1 MSKTAELKSAGTRFV
16 MNSVV
21 WDSYAK
27 MAQVVCTVLASMEGY
42 STSAQD
48 AATKA
53 CDSLLMQ
60 RAVVLLIEDDPQ
72 NAKSCAKA
80 ELARILSDPHLGA
93 FGDATEFSERLVVDA
108 TKFSESLAELFCDT
122 LNKVNAAMFEQY
134 HPGYRVSQLVVDKY
148 NPVAGNLPFEAVLK
162 GRGNSRCYKIVGHAH
177 PALTFDHDGS
187 PSLDWHLSSR
197 AEGETPPSR
206 IGTRVVK
213 DDYQGFVT
221 V

>member
-1 MSKTAELKSAGTRFV
+1 MSKTAELKSAGTRFI

-21 WDSYAK
+21 WNTYAR
-27 MAQVVCTVLASMEGY
+27 MAQVVCTALASMEGY

-48 AATKA
+48 AAARA

-72 NAKSCAKA
+72 YAKICAKA
-80 ELARILSDPHLGA
+80 ELARILANVNIGVLV
-93 FGDATEFSERLVVDA
+93 DATEFG
-108 TKFSESLAELFCDT
+108 ESLAELFCDT
-122 LNKVNAAMFEQY
+122 LNEVNAAMFEQY
-134 HPGYRVSQLVVDKY
+134 HPGYRVSQLVVGKY
-148 NPVAGNLPFEAVLK
+148 DLVKGNLPFEAVLK
-162 GRGNSRCYKIVGHAH
+162 GRGNSRCYKIIGHAH

-187 PSLDWHLSSR
+187 PSLDWHLSSC

-206 IGTRVVK
+206 IGTRVAR

>member
-1 MSKTAELKSAGTRFV
+1 MSKTAELKSAGTSFV

-21 WDSYAK
+21 WDTYAK
-27 MAQVVCTVLASMEGY
+27 MAQVVCTALASMEKGY
-42 STSAQD
+42 SPSAKD
-48 AATKA
+48 AAARA

-60 RAVVLLIEDDPQ
+60 RAVALLIEDDPQ
-72 NAKSCAKA
+72 YAKICAKA
-80 ELARILSDPHLGA
+80 ELARILSGVNIGVLV
-93 FGDATEFSERLVVDA
+93 DATE
-108 TKFSESLAELFCDT
+108 FSESLAELFCDT

-134 HPGYRVSQLVVDKY
+134 HPGYRVSQLVVGKY
-148 NPVAGNLPFEAVLK
+148 DLVKGNLPFEAVLK
-162 GRGNSRCYKIVGHAH
+162 GRGNSRCYKIIGHAH

-206 IGTRVVK
+206 IGTRVAR

>member
-16 MNSVV
+16 MNSVA

-60 RAVVLLIEDDPQ
+60 RAVVLLIADDPQ
-72 NAKSCAKA
+72 YAKNCAKA
-80 ELARILSDPHLGA
+80 ELARILADVNLGA
-93 FGDATEFSERLVVDA
+93 LVDATE
-108 TKFSESLAELFCDT
+108 FSESLAELFCDT
-122 LNKVNAAMFEQY
+122 LNKVNVAMFEQY
-134 HPGYRVSQLVVDKY
+134 HPGYRVSQLVVGKY

-162 GRGNSRCYKIVGHAH
+162 GRGNSRCYKIIGHAH

-187 PSLDWHLSSR
+187 PSLDWHLSSC
-197 AEGETPPSR
+197 AEGATPPSR
-206 IGTRVVK
+206 IGTRVAK

>member
-1 MSKTAELKSAGTRFV
+1 MSKTAELKSAGTSFV

-21 WDSYAK
+21 WDTYAK
-27 MAQVVCTVLASMEGY
+27 MAQVVYTASASMEKGY
-42 STSAQD
+42 SPSAKD
-48 AATKA
+48 AAARA

-60 RAVVLLIEDDPQ
+60 RAVALLIEDDPQ
-72 NAKSCAKA
+72 YAKICAKA
-80 ELARILSDPHLGA
+80 ELSRILADVNIGVLV
-93 FGDATEFSERLVVDA
+93 DATE
-108 TKFSESLAELFCDT
+108 FSESLAELFCDT

-134 HPGYRVSQLVVDKY
+134 HPGYRVSQLVVGKY
-148 NPVAGNLPFEAVLK
+148 DLVKGNLPFEAVLK
-162 GRGNSRCYKIVGHAH
+162 GRGNSRCYKIIGRAH

-187 PSLDWHLSSR
+187 LSLDWHLSSR

-206 IGTRVVK
+206 IGTRVAR

>member
-21 WDSYAK
+21 WNTYDK

-60 RAVVLLIEDDPQ
+60 RAVVLLIEDDPY
-72 NAKSCAKA
+72 AKICAKA
-80 ELARILSDPHLGA
+80 ELARILSGVNLGVLV
-93 FGDATEFSERLVVDA
+93 DATE
-108 TKFSESLAELFCDT
+108 FSESLAELFCDT
-122 LNKVNAAMFEQY
+122 LNKVNAEMFEQY
-134 HPGYRVSQLVVDKY
+134 HPGYRVSQLVVGKY
-148 NPVAGNLPFEAVLK
+148 DLVAGNLPFEAVLK
-162 GRGNSRCYKIVGHAH
+162 GRGNSRCYKIVGRAH
-177 PALTFDHDGS
+177 PALTFDHDGN

-206 IGTRVVK
+206 IGTRVAK

>member
-27 MAQVVCTVLASMEGY
+27 MAQVVCTALASMEQGY
-42 STSAQD
+42 STLAQD

-60 RAVVLLIEDDPQ
+60 RAVALLIEDDPQ
-72 NAKSCAKA
+72 YAKICAKA
-80 ELARILSDPHLGA
+80 ELARILSVVNIGVLV
-93 FGDATEFSERLVVDA
+93 DATE
-108 TKFSESLAELFCDT
+108 FSESLAELFCDT
-122 LNKVNAAMFEQY
+122 LNKVNAEMFEQY
-134 HPGYRVSQLVVDKY
+134 HPGYRVSQLVVGKY

-162 GRGNSRCYKIVGHAH
+162 GRGNSRCYKIVGRAH
-177 PALTFDHDGS
+177 PALTFDHDGN
-187 PSLDWHLSSR
+187 PSLDWHLSSC
-197 AEGETPPSR
+197 AEGATPPSR
-206 IGTRVVK
+206 IGTRVAR

>member
-1 MSKTAELKSAGTRFV
+1 MSKTAELKSAGTRFI

-21 WDSYAK
+21 WNTYAR
-27 MAQVVCTVLASMEGY
+27 MAQVVCTALARMEGY

-72 NAKSCAKA
+72 YAKICAKA
-80 ELARILSDPHLGA
+80 ELARILANVNIGVLV
-93 FGDATEFSERLVVDA
+93 DATE
-108 TKFSESLAELFCDT
+108 FSESLAELFCDT
-122 LNKVNAAMFEQY
+122 LNEVNVAMFEQY
-134 HPGYRVSQLVVDKY
+134 HPGYRVSQLVVGKY
-148 NPVAGNLPFEAVLK
+148 DLVKGNLPFEAVLK
-162 GRGNSRCYKIVGHAH
+162 GRGNSRCYKIIGHAH

-197 AEGETPPSR
+197 AEGATPPSR

>member
-16 MNSVV
+16 MNSVA
-21 WDSYAK
+21 WDTYAK
-27 MAQVVCTVLASMEGY
+27 MAQVVCTVLASMEVY

-72 NAKSCAKA
+72 YAKICAKA
-80 ELARILSDPHLGA
+80 ELARILADVNLGA
-93 FGDATEFSERLVVDA
+93 LVDATE
-108 TKFSESLAELFCDT
+108 FSESLAELFCDT
-122 LNKVNAAMFEQY
+122 LNKVNVAMFEQY
-134 HPGYRVSQLVVDKY
+134 HPGYRVSQLVVGKY
-148 NPVAGNLPFEAVLK
+148 DPVAGNLPFEAVLK
-162 GRGNSRCYKIVGHAH
+162 GRGNSRCYKIIGRAH
-177 PALTFDHDGS
+177 PALTFDHDGN
-187 PSLDWHLSSR
+187 PSLDWHLSSC
-197 AEGETPPSR
+197 AEGATPPSR
-206 IGTRVVK
+206 IGTRVAR

>member
-16 MNSVV
+16 MNSVA
-21 WDSYAK
+21 WDTYAK
-27 MAQVVCTVLASMEGY
+27 MAQVVCTALASMEVY

-72 NAKSCAKA
+72 YAKICAKA
-80 ELARILSDPHLGA
+80 ELARILADVNLGVLV
-93 FGDATEFSERLVVDA
+93 DATE
-108 TKFSESLAELFCDT
+108 FSESLAELFCDT
-122 LNKVNAAMFEQY
+122 LNKVNVAMFEQY
-134 HPGYRVSQLVVDKY
+134 HPGYRVSQLVVGKY

-162 GRGNSRCYKIVGHAH
+162 GRGNSRCYKIIGRAH
-177 PALTFDHDGS
+177 PALTFDHDGN
-187 PSLDWHLSSR
+187 PSLDWHLSSC
-197 AEGETPPSR
+197 AEGATPPSR
-206 IGTRVVK
+206 IGTRVAR

>member
-1 MSKTAELKSAGTRFV
+1 MSKTAELKSAGTSFV

-21 WDSYAK
+21 WNTYAR
-27 MAQVVCTVLASMEGY
+27 MAQVVYTASASMEKGY
-42 STSAQD
+42 SPSAKD
-48 AATKA
+48 AAARA

-60 RAVVLLIEDDPQ
+60 RAVALLIEDDPQ
-72 NAKSCAKA
+72 YAKICAKA
-80 ELARILSDPHLGA
+80 ELSRILADVNIGVLV
-93 FGDATEFSERLVVDA
+93 DATE
-108 TKFSESLAELFCDT
+108 FSESLAELFCDT

-134 HPGYRVSQLVVDKY
+134 HPGYRVSQLVVGKY
-148 NPVAGNLPFEAVLK
+148 DLVKGNLPFEAVLK
-162 GRGNSRCYKIVGHAH
+162 GRGNSRCYKIIGHAH

-206 IGTRVVK
+206 IGTRVAR

>member
-1 MSKTAELKSAGTRFV
+1 MSKTELKSAGTSFV

-21 WDSYAK
+21 WNTYAK
-27 MAQVVCTVLASMEGY
+27 MAPVVCAALASMEKGY
-42 STSAQD
+42 SPSAKD
-48 AATKA
+48 AAARA

-60 RAVVLLIEDDPQ
+60 RAVALLIEDDPQ
-72 NAKSCAKA
+72 YAKICAKA
-80 ELARILSDPHLGA
+80 ELARILSGVNIGVLV
-93 FGDATEFSERLVVDA
+93 DATE
-108 TKFSESLAELFCDT
+108 FSESLAELFCDT
-122 LNKVNAAMFEQY
+122 LNEVNAAMFEQY
-134 HPGYRVSQLVVDKY
+134 HPGYRVSQLVVGKY
-148 NPVAGNLPFEAVLK
+148 DLVKGNLPFEAVLK
-162 GRGNSRCYKIVGHAH
+162 GRGNSRCYKIIGHAH

-206 IGTRVVK
+206 IGTRVAR

>member
-16 MNSVV
+16 MNSVA
-21 WDSYAK
+21 WDTYAK

-60 RAVVLLIEDDPQ
+60 RAVVLLIADDPQ
-72 NAKSCAKA
+72 YAKNCAKA
-80 ELARILSDPHLGA
+80 ELARILADVNLGA
-93 FGDATEFSERLVVDA
+93 LVDATE
-108 TKFSESLAELFCDT
+108 FSESLAELFCDT
-122 LNKVNAAMFEQY
+122 LNKVNVAMFEQY
-134 HPGYRVSQLVVDKY
+134 HPGYRVSQLVVGKY
-148 NPVAGNLPFEAVLK
+148 DPVAGNLPFEAVLK
-162 GRGNSRCYKIVGHAH
+162 GRGNSRCYKIVGRAH

-187 PSLDWHLSSR
+187 PSLDWHLSSC
-197 AEGETPPSR
+197 AEGATPPSR
-206 IGTRVVK
+206 IGTRVAK

>member
-16 MNSVV
+16 MNSVA

-48 AATKA
+48 AAAKA
-53 CDSLLMQ
+53 CDSPLMQ
-60 RAVVLLIEDDPQ
+60 RAVVLLIADDPQ
-72 NAKSCAKA
+72 YAKICAKV
-80 ELARILSDPHLGA
+80 ELARILSDVNLGA
-93 FGDATEFSERLVVDA
+93 LVDDTE
-108 TKFSESLAELFCDT
+108 FSESLAELFCDT
-122 LNKVNAAMFEQY
+122 LNKVNAAMFEQC
-134 HPGYRVSQLVVDKY
+134 HPGYRVSQLVVGKYNPFSLVVGKY

-162 GRGNSRCYKIVGHAH
+162 GRGNSRCYKIVGRAH
-177 PALTFDHDGS
+177 PELTFDHDGN
-187 PSLDWHLSSR
+187 PSLDWHLSSC
-197 AEGETPPSR
+197 AEGATPPSR
-206 IGTRVVK
+206 IGTRVAK

>member
-16 MNSVV
+16 MNSVA
-21 WDSYAK
+21 WDTYAK
-27 MAQVVCTVLASMEGY
+27 MAQVVCTVLASMEVY

-72 NAKSCAKA
+72 YAKICAKA
-80 ELARILSDPHLGA
+80 ELARILSDVNLGA
-93 FGDATEFSERLVVDA
+93 LVDATE
-108 TKFSESLAELFCDT
+108 FSESLAELFCDT
-122 LNKVNAAMFEQY
+122 LNKVNVAMFEQY
-134 HPGYRVSQLVVDKY
+134 HPGYRVSQLVVGKY
-148 NPVAGNLPFEAVLK
+148 DPVAGNLPFEAVLK
-162 GRGNSRCYKIVGHAH
+162 GRGNSRCYKIIGRAH
-177 PALTFDHDGS
+177 PALTFDHDGN
-187 PSLDWHLSSR
+187 PSLDWHLSSC
-197 AEGETPPSR
+197 AEGATPPSR
-206 IGTRVVK
+206 IGTRVAR

>member
-1 MSKTAELKSAGTRFV
+1 MSKTAELKSAGTRFI

-21 WDSYAK
+21 WNTYAR
-27 MAQVVCTVLASMEGY
+27 MAQVVCTALASMEGY
-42 STSAQD
+42 STSAKD

-72 NAKSCAKA
+72 YAKICAKA
-80 ELARILSDPHLGA
+80 ELARILANVNIGVLV
-93 FGDATEFSERLVVDA
+93 DATE
-108 TKFSESLAELFCDT
+108 FSESLAELFCDT
-122 LNKVNAAMFEQY
+122 LNEVNAAMFEQY
-134 HPGYRVSQLVVDKY
+134 HPGYRVSQLVVGKY

-162 GRGNSRCYKIVGHAH
+162 GRGNSRCYKIIGHAH
-177 PALTFDHDGS
+177 PVLTFDHDGS

-206 IGTRVVK
+206 IGTRVAR

>member
-16 MNSVV
+16 MNSVA
-21 WDSYAK
+21 WDTYAK

-60 RAVVLLIEDDPQ
+60 RAVVLLIADDPQ
-72 NAKSCAKA
+72 YAKNCAKA
-80 ELARILSDPHLGA
+80 ELARILADVNLGA
-93 FGDATEFSERLVVDA
+93 LVDATE
-108 TKFSESLAELFCDT
+108 FSESLAELFCDT
-122 LNKVNAAMFEQY
+122 LNKVNVAMFEQY
-134 HPGYRVSQLVVDKY
+134 HPGYRVSQLVVGKY
-148 NPVAGNLPFEAVLK
+148 DPVAGNLPFEAVLK
-162 GRGNSRCYKIVGHAH
+162 GLGNSRCYKIVGRAH

-187 PSLDWHLSSR
+187 PSLDWHLASC
-197 AEGETPPSR
+197 AEGATPPSR
-206 IGTRVVK
+206 IGTRVAK

>member
-1 MSKTAELKSAGTRFV
+1 MSKTVELKSAGTRFV
-16 MNSVV
+16 MNSVA

-60 RAVVLLIEDDPQ
+60 RAVVLLIADDPQ
-72 NAKSCAKA
+72 YAKICAKV
-80 ELARILSDPHLGA
+80 ELARILADVNLGA
-93 FGDATEFSERLVVDA
+93 LVDA
-108 TKFSESLAELFCDT
+108 PEFSESLAELFCDT
-122 LNKVNAAMFEQY
+122 LNKVNVSMFEQY
-134 HPGYRVSQLVVDKY
+134 HPGYRVSQLVVGKY
-148 NPVAGNLPFEAVLK
+148 DPVAGNLPFEAVLK
-162 GRGNSRCYKIVGHAH
+162 GRGNSRCYKIVGRAH

-187 PSLDWHLSSR
+187 PSLDWHLSSC
-197 AEGETPPSR
+197 AEGATPPSR
-206 IGTRVVK
+206 IGTRVAK

>member
-16 MNSVV
+16 MNSVA

-60 RAVVLLIEDDPQ
+60 RAVVLLIADHPQ
-72 NAKSCAKA
+72 YAKNCAKA
-80 ELARILSDPHLGA
+80 ELARILADVNLGA
-93 FGDATEFSERLVVDA
+93 LVDATE
-108 TKFSESLAELFCDT
+108 FSESLAELFCDT

-134 HPGYRVSQLVVDKY
+134 HPGYRVSQLVVGKY

-177 PALTFDHDGS
+177 PVLTFDHDGN
-187 PSLDWHLSSR
+187 PSLDWHLSSC
-197 AEGETPPSR
+197 AEGATPPSR

>member
-1 MSKTAELKSAGTRFV
+1 MSKTVELKSAGTRFV
-16 MNSVV
+16 MNSVA

-60 RAVVLLIEDDPQ
+60 RAVVLLIADDPQ
-72 NAKSCAKA
+72 YAKICAKA
-80 ELARILSDPHLGA
+80 ELARILADVNLGA
-93 FGDATEFSERLVVDA
+93 LVDATE
-108 TKFSESLAELFCDT
+108 FSESLAELFCDT
-122 LNKVNAAMFEQY
+122 LNKVNVAMFEQY
-134 HPGYRVSQLVVDKY
+134 HPGYRVSQLVVGKY

-162 GRGNSRCYKIVGHAH
+162 GRGNSRCYKIVGRAH
-177 PALTFDHDGS
+177 PALTFDHDGN
-187 PSLDWHLSSR
+187 PSLDWHLSSC
-197 AEGETPPSR
+197 AEGATPPSR
-206 IGTRVVK
+206 IGTRVAR

>member
-16 MNSVV
+16 MNSVA

-27 MAQVVCTVLASMEGY
+27 MAQVVCTALASMEGY

-72 NAKSCAKA
+72 YAKICAKA
-80 ELARILSDPHLGA
+80 ELARILANVNIGVLV
-93 FGDATEFSERLVVDA
+93 DATE
-108 TKFSESLAELFCDT
+108 FSESLAELFCDT
-122 LNKVNAAMFEQY
+122 LNEVNAAMFEQY
-134 HPGYRVSQLVVDKY
+134 HPGYRVSQLVVGKY
-148 NPVAGNLPFEAVLK
+148 DLVKGNLPFEAVLK
-162 GRGNSRCYKIVGHAH
+162 GRGNSRCYKIIGHAH

-206 IGTRVVK
+206 IGTRVAR

>member
-16 MNSVV
+16 MNSVA

-72 NAKSCAKA
+72 YAKICAKA
-80 ELARILSDPHLGA
+80 ELARILADVNLGA
-93 FGDATEFSERLVVDA
+93 LVDATE
-108 TKFSESLAELFCDT
+108 FSESLAELFCDT
-122 LNKVNAAMFEQY
+122 LNKVNVAMFEQY
-134 HPGYRVSQLVVDKY
+134 HPGYRVSQLVVGKY

-162 GRGNSRCYKIVGHAH
+162 GRGNSRCYKIVGRAH
-177 PALTFDHDGS
+177 PALTFDHDGN
-187 PSLDWHLSSR
+187 PSLDWHLSSC
-197 AEGETPPSR
+197 AEGATPPSR
-206 IGTRVVK
+206 IGTRVAR

>member
-16 MNSVV
+16 MNSVA
-21 WDSYAK
+21 WDTYAK

-72 NAKSCAKA
+72 YAKICAKA
-80 ELARILSDPHLGA
+80 ELARILSGVNLGA
-93 FGDATEFSERLVVDA
+93 LVDATE
-108 TKFSESLAELFCDT
+108 FSESLAELFCDT
-122 LNKVNAAMFEQY
+122 LNKVNVAMFEQY
-134 HPGYRVSQLVVDKY
+134 HPGYRVSQLVVGKY
-148 NPVAGNLPFEAVLK
+148 DLVKGNLPFEAVLK
-162 GRGNSRCYKIVGHAH
+162 GRGNSRCYKIIGRAH

-187 PSLDWHLSSR
+187 PSLDWHLSSC
-197 AEGETPPSR
+197 AEGATPPSR
-206 IGTRVVK
+206 IGTRVAR

>member
-1 MSKTAELKSAGTRFV
+1 MKTESVKSAGTHFV

-21 WDSYAK
+21 WDTYAK

-53 CDSLLMQ
+53 CDSPLMQ
-60 RAVVLLIEDDPQ
+60 RAVVLLIEDDPRY
-72 NAKSCAKA
+72 AKICAKA
-80 ELARILSDPHLGA
+80 ELARILADVNLGVLV
-93 FGDATEFSERLVVDA
+93 DATE
-108 TKFSESLAELFCDT
+108 FSESLAELFCDT

-134 HPGYRVSQLVVDKY
+134 HPGYRVSQLVVGKY

-162 GRGNSRCYKIVGHAH
+162 GRGNSRCYKIIGHAH

-187 PSLDWHLSSR
+187 PSLDWHLSSC
-197 AEGETPPSR
+197 AEGATPPSR

>member
-16 MNSVV
+16 MNSVA

-60 RAVVLLIEDDPQ
+60 RAVVLLIADDPQ
-72 NAKSCAKA
+72 YAKNCAKA
-80 ELARILSDPHLGA
+80 ELARIIADVNLGA
-93 FGDATEFSERLVVDA
+93 LVDATE
-108 TKFSESLAELFCDT
+108 FSESLAELFCDT
-122 LNKVNAAMFEQY
+122 LNKVNVAMFEQY
-134 HPGYRVSQLVVDKY
+134 HPGYRVSQLVVGKY
-148 NPVAGNLPFEAVLK
+148 DPVAGNLPFEAVLK
-162 GRGNSRCYKIVGHAH
+162 GRGNSRCYKIVGRAH

-187 PSLDWHLSSR
+187 PSLDWHLASC
-197 AEGETPPSR
+197 AEGATPPSR
-206 IGTRVVK
+206 IGTRVAK

>member
-1 MSKTAELKSAGTRFV
+1 MSNSKTSKTSTADVKAAGTRFV
-16 MNSVV
+16 MNTVV

-27 MAQVVCTVLASMEGY
+27 MAQVVCTALASMEGY

-72 NAKSCAKA
+72 YAKICAKA
-80 ELARILSDPHLGA
+80 ELARILSGVNLGVLV
-93 FGDATEFSERLVVDA
+93 DATE
-108 TKFSESLAELFCDT
+108 FSESLAELFCDT

-134 HPGYRVSQLVVDKY
+134 HPGYRIVQLEFREY
-148 NPVAGNLPFEAVLK
+148 NQAAGNLPFEAVLK

-197 AEGETPPSR
+197 AEGATPPSR

>member
-21 WDSYAK
+21 WDYYAK

-53 CDSLLMQ
+53 CDSPLMQ
-60 RAVVLLIEDDPQ
+60 RAVVLLIADDPQ
-72 NAKSCAKA
+72 YAKICAKV
-80 ELARILSDPHLGA
+80 ELARILADVNLGVLV
-93 FGDATEFSERLVVDA
+93 DATE
-108 TKFSESLAELFCDT
+108 FSESLAELFCDT
-122 LNKVNAAMFEQY
+122 LNKVNVAMFEQY
-134 HPGYRVSQLVVDKY
+134 HPGYRVSQLVVGKY

-162 GRGNSRCYKIVGHAH
+162 GRGNSRCYKIIGRAH
-177 PALTFDHDGS
+177 PALTFDHDGN
-187 PSLDWHLSSR
+187 PSLDWHLSSC
-197 AEGETPPSR
+197 AEGATPPSR

>member
-21 WDSYAK
+21 WDYYAK
-27 MAQVVCTVLASMEGY
+27 MAQVVCTALASMEGY

-72 NAKSCAKA
+72 YAKICAKA
-80 ELARILSDPHLGA
+80 ELARILSDVNLGA
-93 FGDATEFSERLVVDA
+93 LVDATE
-108 TKFSESLAELFCDT
+108 FSESLAELFCDT

-134 HPGYRVSQLVVDKY
+134 HPGYRVSQLVVGKY

-162 GRGNSRCYKIVGHAH
+162 GRGNSRCYKIIGRAH

>member
-1 MSKTAELKSAGTRFV
+1 MSKTAELKSAGTRFI

-21 WDSYAK
+21 WNTYAR
-27 MAQVVCTVLASMEGY
+27 MAQVVCTALASMEGY

-48 AATKA
+48 AAARA

-72 NAKSCAKA
+72 YAKICAKA
-80 ELARILSDPHLGA
+80 ELARILANVNIGVLV
-93 FGDATEFSERLVVDA
+93 DATEFG
-108 TKFSESLAELFCDT
+108 ESLAELFCDT
-122 LNKVNAAMFEQY
+122 LNEVNAAMFEQY
-134 HPGYRVSQLVVDKY
+134 HPGYRVSQLVVGKY
-148 NPVAGNLPFEAVLK
+148 DLVKGNLPFEAVLK
-162 GRGNSRCYKIVGHAH
+162 GRGNSRCYKIIGHAH

-197 AEGETPPSR
+197 AEGATPPSR

>member
-21 WDSYAK
+21 WDSYAT
-27 MAQVVCTVLASMEGY
+27 MAQVVCTALASMEGY

-48 AATKA
+48 AVTKA

-60 RAVVLLIEDDPQ
+60 RAVVLLIADDPQ
-72 NAKSCAKA
+72 YAKICAKA
-80 ELARILSDPHLGA
+80 ELARILSGVNIGVLV
-93 FGDATEFSERLVVDA
+93 DATE
-108 TKFSESLAELFCDT
+108 FSESLAELFCDT

-134 HPGYRVSQLVVDKY
+134 HPGYRVSQLVVGKY
-148 NPVAGNLPFEAVLK
+148 DLVKGNLPFEAVLK

-197 AEGETPPSR
+197 AEGATPPSR

>member
-27 MAQVVCTVLASMEGY
+27 MAQVVCTALASMEGY

-60 RAVVLLIEDDPQ
+60 RAVVLLIADDPQ
-72 NAKSCAKA
+72 YAKICAKA
-80 ELARILSDPHLGA
+80 ELARILANVNIGVLV
-93 FGDATEFSERLVVDA
+93 DATE
-108 TKFSESLAELFCDT
+108 FSESLAELFCDT

-134 HPGYRVSQLVVDKY
+134 HPGYRVSQLVVGKY
-148 NPVAGNLPFEAVLK
+148 DLVKGNLPFEAVLK
-162 GRGNSRCYKIVGHAH
+162 GRGNSRCYKIVGRAH
-177 PALTFDHDGS
+177 PALTFDPDGS
-187 PSLDWHLSSR
+187 PSLDWHLSSC
-197 AEGETPPSR
+197 AEGATPPSR
-206 IGTRVVK
+206 IGTRVAR

>member
-1 MSKTAELKSAGTRFV
+1 MSKTAELKSAGTHFV

-21 WDSYAK
+21 WDTYAK

-48 AATKA
+48 AAIKA

-60 RAVVLLIEDDPQ
+60 RAVVLLIADDPQ
-72 NAKSCAKA
+72 YAKICAKA
-80 ELARILSDPHLGA
+80 ELARILSDVNLGVLV
-93 FGDATEFSERLVVDA
+93 DATE
-108 TKFSESLAELFCDT
+108 FSESLAELFCDT

-134 HPGYRVSQLVVDKY
+134 HPGYRVSQLVVGKY

-162 GRGNSRCYKIVGHAH
+162 GRGNSRCYKIVGRAH

-187 PSLDWHLSSR
+187 PSLDWHLSSC
-197 AEGETPPSR
+197 AEGATPPSR

>member
-16 MNSVV
+16 MNSVA
-21 WDSYAK
+21 WDTYAK

-60 RAVVLLIEDDPQ
+60 RAVVLLIADDPQ
-72 NAKSCAKA
+72 YAKNCAKA
-80 ELARILSDPHLGA
+80 ELARILADVNLGA
-93 FGDATEFSERLVVDA
+93 LVDA
-108 TKFSESLAELFCDT
+108 PEFSESLAELFCDT
-122 LNKVNAAMFEQY
+122 LNKVNVAMFEQY
-134 HPGYRVSQLVVDKY
+134 HPGYRVSQLVVGKY
-148 NPVAGNLPFEAVLK
+148 DPVAGNLPFEAVLK
-162 GRGNSRCYKIVGHAH
+162 GRGNSRCYKIVGRAH

-187 PSLDWHLSSR
+187 PSLDWHLASC
-197 AEGETPPSR
+197 AEGATPPSR
-206 IGTRVVK
+206 IGTRVAK

>member
-1 MSKTAELKSAGTRFV
+1 MSKTAELKSAGTHFV

-27 MAQVVCTVLASMEGY
+27 MAQVVCTVLASMEKGY
-42 STSAQD
+42 SPSED
-48 AATKA
+48 AAIKA

-72 NAKSCAKA
+72 YAKVCAKA
-80 ELARILSDPHLGA
+80 ELARILSDVNLGVLV
-93 FGDATEFSERLVVDA
+93 DATEFSEN
-108 TKFSESLAELFCDT
+108 LAELFCDT

-134 HPGYRVSQLVVDKY
+134 HPGYRVSQLVVGKY
-148 NPVAGNLPFEAVLK
+148 DTVVGNLPFEAVLK
-162 GRGNSRCYKIVGHAH
+162 GRGNSRCYKIVGRAR
-177 PALTFDHDGS
+177 PALTFDHDGN
-187 PSLDWHLSSR
+187 PSLDWHLLSC
-197 AEGETPPSR
+197 AEGATPPSR
-206 IGTRVVK
+206 IGTRVAR

>member
-16 MNSVV
+16 MNSVA
-21 WDSYAK
+21 WDTYAK

-48 AATKA
+48 AVTKA

-72 NAKSCAKA
+72 YAKICAKA
-80 ELARILSDPHLGA
+80 ELARILSDVNLGA
-93 FGDATEFSERLVVDA
+93 LVDATE
-108 TKFSESLAELFCDT
+108 FSESLAELFCDT
-122 LNKVNAAMFEQY
+122 LNKVNVAMFEQY
-134 HPGYRVSQLVVDKY
+134 HPGYRVSQLVVGKY
-148 NPVAGNLPFEAVLK
+148 DPVAGNLPFEAVLK
-162 GRGNSRCYKIVGHAH
+162 GRGNSRCYKIVGRAH
-177 PALTFDHDGS
+177 PALTFDHDGN
-187 PSLDWHLSSR
+187 PSLDWHLSSC
-197 AEGETPPSR
+197 AEGATPPSR
-206 IGTRVVK
+206 IGTRVAR

>member
-72 NAKSCAKA
+72 YAKICAKA
-80 ELARILSDPHLGA
+80 ELARILADVNLGA
-93 FGDATEFSERLVVDA
+93 LVDATE
-108 TKFSESLAELFCDT
+108 FSESLAELFCDT
-122 LNKVNAAMFEQY
+122 LNKVAMFEQY
-134 HPGYRVSQLVVDKY
+134 HPGYRVSQLVVGKY

-162 GRGNSRCYKIVGHAH
+162 GRGNSRCYKIIGHAH

-187 PSLDWHLSSR
+187 PSLDWHLSSC
-197 AEGETPPSR
+197 AEGATPPSR
-206 IGTRVVK
+206 IGTRVAK